1 MNLISVIIPVYNVEK
16 YLNRGVE
23 SVLCQTYKNF
33 ELLLVDDGSTD
44 ESARMCD
51 EWAKKDERINVI
63 HRPNGGVSSARNE
76 GIKKARGEYLLFLDA
91 DDEFTSGL
99 LEHCDEFIKK
109 HEGIKVFNFSSTDYY
124 ENGTVFPSNIY
135 KKGEYSFSS
144 QKEKVE
150 FFLNLARQDYAI
162 YSSCRS
168 CYKKSFLIDN
178 RLFFDEGCAIG
189 EDVIFNFRTF
199 MLLDK
204 YVETGFD
211 GYKYDRRDNSCSASN
226 KKIRVQKMNELSRKI
241 YAFEKE
247 LGLTAFMENHHL
259 FHYYIMTIVAFGVI
273 QANKIADVKKYA
285 TNEIYFRDEFY
296 VENTKK
302 ALKHAKVW
310 YNEFRPHKYV
320 DEKCRRALMYYSL
333 NKNRLALNLRL
344 FFLKVS
350 YPFVR
355 LNARIK
361 RRLKGLF
368 QRKAKKA

>member
-1 MNLISVIIPVYNVEK
+1 MDLISVIIPVYNVEK

-33 ELLLVDDGSTD
+33 ELLLVDDGSLD
-44 ESARMCD
+44 DCSRMCD
-51 EWAKKDERINVI
+51 EWAKKDERIRVF
-63 HRPNGGVSSARNE
+63 HKSNGGVSSARNE
-76 GIKKARGEYLLFLDA
+76 GIRKARGEYLLFLDA

-99 LEHCDEFIKK
+99 LEHCDEFIKS
-109 HEGIKVFNFSSTDYY
+109 HEGINVFNFSLTDCY

-135 KKGEYSFSS
+135 KKGEYSFSY

-189 EDVIFNFRTF
+189 EDVVFNFRTF

-211 GYKYDRRDNSCSASN
+211 GYRYDRRDNSCSASN
-226 KKIRVQKMNELSRKI
+226 KKIRVQEMNELSRKI

-247 LGLTAFMENHHL
+247 LGLTAFMENHHFFSL
-259 FHYYIMTIVAFGVI
+259 
-273 QANKIADVKKYA
+273 
-285 TNEIYFRDEFY
+285 
-296 VENTKK
+296 
-302 ALKHAKVW
+302 L
-310 YNEFRPHKYV
+310 YN
-320 DEKCRRALMYYSL
+320 DDCC
-333 NKNRLALNLRL
+333 
-344 FFLKVS
+344 
-350 YPFVR
+350 VR
-355 LNARIK
+355 VYTS
-361 RRLKGLF
+361 
-368 QRKAKKA
+368 